1 MVQYFGLSRENSGFL
16 GDRVVSA
23 PAVRRAAIPCNR
35 VLRREMRLPCA
46 GLGAA
51 LLEPSPGF
59 FGDFRGREMAAGV
72 QATGIGD
79 DWETERAYLN
89 MEAR

>member
-1 MVQYFGLSRENSGFL
+1 LSFDGRLRLRWSVGHH
-16 GDRVVSA
+16 SQ
-23 PAVRRAAIPCNR
+23 RRPFT
-35 VLRREMRLPCA
+35 
-46 GLGAA
+46 
-51 LLEPSPGF
+51 PSKSF

-79 DWETERAYLN
+79 DWKTERAYLN